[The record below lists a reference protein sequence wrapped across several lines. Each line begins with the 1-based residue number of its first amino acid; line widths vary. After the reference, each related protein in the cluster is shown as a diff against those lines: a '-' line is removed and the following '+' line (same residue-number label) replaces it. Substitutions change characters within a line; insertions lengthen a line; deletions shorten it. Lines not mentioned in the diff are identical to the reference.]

1 MQYGLI
7 ITHNLMTFVTTIIAV
22 IYLCVNITKL
32 KDKEILKKLALNI
45 VLILCISAFFWMPML
60 ETYNYAEYE
69 VYQKDLMAT
78 KESFESSG
86 LTIWELLFTKRD
98 SIYVFE
104 IGLPILIMLCLSII
118 AIKKVKNGYKKEYI
132 LFLIL
137 GIITTLMSVIP
148 LGPFNSIFQI
158 TQFKWRMLL
167 FSNFF
172 FAIICGINMNIIIKN
187 FDIKD
192 VIILSIIGTL
202 YTITLVSFVPINA
215 EIAEIDNYSIGKI
228 TDDKRDVIVGMGRGE
243 YLTTKSNNNREYLN
257 TRGDNVEVIKG
268 SGNIENYNKKG
279 QDITCTVQVF
289 EDETILEFPYI
300 YYPGYEIM
308 VNVEKVSSF
317 ESENGF
323 LAISVEPNR
332 KVDITVKYVGTTIM
346 LVSKI
351 ISIIGIV
358 ILIIYIMSRTEMFQV
373 GQFRKEK

>member
-1 MQYGLI
+1 MQSGLI
-7 ITHNLMTFVTTIIAV
+7 ITHNLMTFVTAIIAI
-22 IYLCVNITKL
+22 IYLCVNITML

-45 VLILCISAFFWMPML
+45 VLILCISAFFWLPML

-69 VYQKDLMAT
+69 VYQKDSMAT

-86 LTIWELLFTKRD
+86 LNIWELLFTSRD
-98 SIYVFE
+98 STYIFE
-104 IGLPILIMLCLSII
+104 IGPYILIMICLSII
-118 AIKKVKNGYKKEYI
+118 AIKKVKSEYKKEYI

-187 FDIKD
+187 FGIKD
-192 VIILSIIGTL
+192 VIVLSTIGTL
-202 YTITLVSFVPINA
+202 YTITLVSFVPINS
-215 EIAEIDNYSIGKI
+215 EIKEIDNYTIGKI

-257 TRGDNVEVIKG
+257 TRGDNVEIIKG
-268 SGNIENYNKKG
+268 RGNIENYNKKG
-279 QDITCTVQVF
+279 QYLTCTVQIF
-289 EDETILEFPYI
+289 EEETTLEFPYI
-300 YYPGYEIM
+300 YYPGYEIK
-308 VNVEKVSSF
+308 VNGEKASSF

-323 LAISVEPNR
+323 LAITVKPNQ

-351 ISIIGIV
+351 ISIIGI
-358 ILIIYIMSRTEMFQV
+358 IMSKTETSPI
-373 GQFRKEK
+373 GHFRKEKKYE